1 MGDPKYIQLLV
12 DPLQKKFAIVP
23 VARKRSGD
31 QTMLVGNSIDKPG
44 SPCEIYSNAFIGKL
58 CEITSGMKPG
68 NVYRL
73 QGEIIPSQRIAS
85 FNLDTFE
92 MIQRKGEEDGV

>member
-1 MGDPKYIQLLV
+1 MYMSIMNIVLISHQLI
-12 DPLQKKFAIVP
+12 DRAIGREFYN
-23 VARKRSGD
+23 A
-31 QTMLVGNSIDKPG
+31 VGNSIDKPG